1 MICFVY
7 DSTNEGIVW
16 IGRKLA
22 VANKIKEGL
31 LDTEMSFLSEGHPS
45 YNALSSI
52 DIRSSHYQWSVKT
65 VAPVAMPDS
74 AVNSF
79 YLEKKRL
86 AGLRSRI
93 FPALYNISH
102 WANRKTFVS
111 PVAGIEADL
120 QVALDECDLDAGV
133 YSFSVNEYAL
143 TTGIPVAEAY
153 KELKFRVDGMRTQR
167 IRIYSQFEYFSKKI
181 NTTTTGAEM
190 NEIYNEMMKKFVKDT
205 LL

>member
-31 LDTEMSFLSEGHPS
+31 LDTEMSFLAEGHPS
-45 YNALSSI
+45 YLNLSSVN
-52 DIRSSHYQWSVKT
+52 IRDNHWQWSVKQ
-65 VAPVAMPDS
+65 VAPVPMPDT

-79 YLEKKRL
+79 YIEKKRL
-86 AGLRSRI
+86 ALLRSRI

-111 PVAGIEADL
+111 PIAGIENDL
-120 QVALDECDLDAGV
+120 QIALDECDPSTGH
-133 YSFSVNEYAL
+133 YSFSINEYAL

-153 KELKFRVDGMRTQR
+153 KELKFKVEGMRTQR
-167 IRIYSQFEYFSKKI
+167 LRIYGQFEYFSKKI
-181 NTTTTGAEM
+181 NSATTGAAM
-190 NEIYNEMMKKFVKDT
+190 DAIYNEMMKKFVKDT

>member
-16 IGRKLA
+16 LGRKLT

-31 LDTEMSFLSEGHPS
+31 LDTEMSFLAEGHPS

-52 DIRSSHYQWSVKT
+52 DIRTAHFQWSVKSVT
-65 VAPVAMPDS
+65 PMAMPD
-74 AVNSF
+74 AAINSF

-86 AGLRSRI
+86 ANMRSRI

-102 WANRKTFVS
+102 WANRKNFTS
-111 PVAGIEADL
+111 PVAGIENDL
-120 QVALDECDLDAGV
+120 QIALDECDPESGE
-133 YSFSVNEYAL
+133 YSFSINEYAL

-153 KELKFRVDGMRTQR
+153 KELKFKVDGMRTQR
-167 IRIYSQFEYFSKKI
+167 IRVYSQFEYFSHKI
-181 NTTTTGAEM
+181 NTTTTADGM
-190 NEIYNEMMKKFVKDT
+190 NAIYNEMMKKFVKDT